1 MGEKTIEPLA
11 KYFTA
16 IKDPRI
22 DRKKLYPLDEIIII
36 TILAFM
42 SLAEGWEDIE
52 DYGKAKKDWLKQ
64 FLKLEHGIPK
74 HDVYRRVFAR
84 LKPEELEKCFSN
96 WIQDMRLEID
106 KEVIAI
112 DGKTIRGSANK
123 FSCLKAAHMVS
134 AYATDNRL
142 VLAQVKTDE
151 KSNEITA
158 IPQLLGMFALTRCH
172 YYN

>member
-1 MGEKTIEPLA
+1 MEEKTIEPLA

-22 DRKKLYPLDEIIII
+22 ERKKLYPLDEIIII

-74 HDVYRRVFAR
+74 NGIQSIAVI
-84 LKPEELEKCFSN
+84 EE
-96 WIQDMRLEID
+96 MRNINNI
-106 KEVIAI
+106 V
-112 DGKTIRGSANK
+112 TIER
-123 FSCLKAAHMVS
+123 
-134 AYATDNRL
+134 
-142 VLAQVKTDE
+142 
-151 KSNEITA
+151 
-158 IPQLLGMFALTRCH
+158 H
-172 YYN
+172 YYISSLPPDPDLLAFAARAHP